1 MNLRFY
7 IGLAVLFGAAPAQS
21 ATIGYAYCGSNGA
34 YVMLYQSA
42 EQLEILGHL
51 RCNEKVEVLTRSGD
65 YTQVRTQDGKV
76 GWVHYSEISVPV
88 SSAPATDSGAAQPGV
103 PGNPA
108 VPALTNTNIVKMHA
122 MRLSTDVIIAKIHA
136 SPCQFDTSTAALEK
150 LKRAGLP
157 DKVILAMVEAP
168 SASASATAIAKKPD
182 FVAVKIPVGTP
193 IEVELAVNI
202 SSDASQDAMIVP
214 MKVTQDVVVNGVT
227 VFQRGAEA
235 RAQVTSLKQP
245 GFMNRPPGEI
255 GWTMDYVTAVNG
267 EHVSAAFFSKSDAG
281 NPISSVMGAS
291 GPSWEF
297 RKGKPVVVAAGQ
309 RFDTVVHVATLVKIP
324 PSVVAAASSTQ
335 DAQESAQGRSAIQ
348 QPPTKP

>member
-1 MNLRFY
+1 MKLRFY
-7 IGLAVLFGAAPAQS
+7 LPLAMLFVTAPAQS

-34 YVMLYQSA
+34 YVMLYQSV

-51 RCNEKVEVLTRSGD
+51 RCNEKLEVLTWSGD

-76 GWVHYSEISVPV
+76 GWVHYSEVSVPL
-88 SSAPATDSGAAQPGV
+88 SSAPATDSAVAQPGV
-103 PGNPA
+103 PGTPF
-108 VPALTNTNIVKMHA
+108 VPALTNANVVKMRS

-168 SASASATAIAKKPD
+168 SRSATAIAKKSD
-182 FVAVKIPVGTP
+182 LVAVKIPIGTP

-202 SSDASQDAMIVP
+202 SSDASQDAMTVP

-227 VFQRGAEA
+227 VIQRGAEA
-235 RAQVTSLKQP
+235 RAQVTTLKQP

-267 EHVSAAFFSKSDAG
+267 GHVSAVFFSKSDAG
-281 NPISSVMGAS
+281 NPMSSVMGAS

-297 RKGKPVVVAAGQ
+297 RKGKPVVVPAGQ
-309 RFDTVVHVATLVKIP
+309 RFDTVVHVSTQVKISP
-324 PSVVAAASSTQ
+324 LVVAAASSAHDAPAPAQ
-335 DAQESAQGRSAIQ
+335 DGSASQER
-348 QPPTKP
+348 PTKP